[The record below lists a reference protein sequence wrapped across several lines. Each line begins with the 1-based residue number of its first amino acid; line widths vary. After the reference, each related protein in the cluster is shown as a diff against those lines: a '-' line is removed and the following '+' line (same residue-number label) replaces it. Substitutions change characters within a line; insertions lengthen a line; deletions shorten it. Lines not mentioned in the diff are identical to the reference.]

1 MTLQQLKYAVTV
13 AECGTISAAAEK
25 LFISQPSLT
34 TAIRELE
41 SEMGVTIFSRTNRGV
56 IVSREGEEFLG
67 YARQILSQAQLLQER
82 FSGREQGEKR
92 FAVSSQHFNFTVL
105 AFSRLVQNFRGP
117 RYSFHFR
124 ETTTY
129 EVLEDVSQLRSEV
142 GILALNEDNERFL
155 RRMFGKLGLEFTELK
170 RVQAELFV
178 SAEHPLAGRRF
189 VTVEDV
195 SPYPCITFEQ
205 GEHNGQFFFE
215 GLSAVAAQSHKTI
228 CVRERA
234 TEYQLLPGCGSIR
247 HVPGG
252 VCEPAFGA
260 KAVPHHWI
268 YPAPGCDSLPHD
280 LGVHTGPAGGSADIV
295 YSYTQLSFSVFYK
308 YQIYPYTEYNK
319 AKQNKMLKGD
329 LKS

>member
-234 TEYQLLPGCGSIR
+234 TEYQLLRALNGFSPD
-247 HVPGG
+247 VG
-252 VCEPAFGA
+252 VSAMYREEF
-260 KAVPHHWI
+260 V
-268 YPAPGCDSLPHD
+268 SLP
-280 LGVHTGPAGGSADIV
+280 LEPKQFHTIGYILRRDVTPSPM
-295 YSYTQLSFSVFYK
+295 TL
-308 YQIYPYTEYNK
+308 EYIQ
-319 AKQNKMLKGD
+319 ALREAAPI
-329 LKS
+329 

>member
-34 TAIRELE
+34 AAIRELE

-195 SPYPCITFEQ
+195 SPYPGITFEQ

-234 TEYQLLPGCGSIR
+234 TEYQLLRALNGFSPD
-247 HVPGG
+247 VG
-252 VCEPAFGA
+252 VSAMYREEF
-260 KAVPHHWI
+260 V
-268 YPAPGCDSLPHD
+268 SLP
-280 LGVHTGPAGGSADIV
+280 LEPKQFHTIGYILRRDVTPSPM
-295 YSYTQLSFSVFYK
+295 TL
-308 YQIYPYTEYNK
+308 EYIQ
-319 AKQNKMLKGD
+319 ALREAA
-329 LKS
+329 SI

>member
-41 SEMGVTIFSRTNRGV
+41 SEMSVTIFSRTNRGV

-234 TEYQLLPGCGSIR
+234 TEYQLLRALNGFSPD
-247 HVPGG
+247 VG
-252 VCEPAFGA
+252 VSAMYREEF
-260 KAVPHHWI
+260 V
-268 YPAPGCDSLPHD
+268 SLP
-280 LGVHTGPAGGSADIV
+280 LEPKQFHTIGYILRRDVTPSPM
-295 YSYTQLSFSVFYK
+295 TL
-308 YQIYPYTEYNK
+308 EYIQ
-319 AKQNKMLKGD
+319 ALREAA
-329 LKS
+329 LI

>member
-34 TAIRELE
+34 AAIRELE
-41 SEMGVTIFSRTNRGV
+41 SEMGVTIFSRSNRGV

-234 TEYQLLPGCGSIR
+234 TEYQLLRALNGFSPD
-247 HVPGG
+247 VG
-252 VCEPAFGA
+252 VSAMYREEF
-260 KAVPHHWI
+260 V
-268 YPAPGCDSLPHD
+268 SLP
-280 LGVHTGPAGGSADIV
+280 LEPKQFHTIGYILRRDVTPSPM
-295 YSYTQLSFSVFYK
+295 TL
-308 YQIYPYTEYNK
+308 EYIQ
-319 AKQNKMLKGD
+319 ALREAA
-329 LKS
+329 SI

>member
-124 ETTTY
+124 ETATY

-234 TEYQLLPGCGSIR
+234 TEYQLLRALNGFSPD
-247 HVPGG
+247 VG
-252 VCEPAFGA
+252 VSAMYREEF
-260 KAVPHHWI
+260 V
-268 YPAPGCDSLPHD
+268 SLP
-280 LGVHTGPAGGSADIV
+280 LEPKQFHTIGYILRRDVTPSPM
-295 YSYTQLSFSVFYK
+295 TL
-308 YQIYPYTEYNK
+308 EYIQ
-319 AKQNKMLKGD
+319 ALREAA
-329 LKS
+329 LI

>member
-155 RRMFGKLGLEFTELK
+155 RRMFGKLGVEFTELK

-234 TEYQLLPGCGSIR
+234 TEYQLLRALNGFSPD
-247 HVPGG
+247 VG
-252 VCEPAFGA
+252 VSAMYREEF
-260 KAVPHHWI
+260 V
-268 YPAPGCDSLPHD
+268 SLP
-280 LGVHTGPAGGSADIV
+280 LEPKQFHTIGYILRRDVTPSPM
-295 YSYTQLSFSVFYK
+295 TL
-308 YQIYPYTEYNK
+308 EYIQ
-319 AKQNKMLKGD
+319 ALREAA
-329 LKS
+329 SI

>member
-195 SPYPCITFEQ
+195 RPYPCITFVQ
-205 GEHNGQFFFE
+205 GEHNGQFFLV

-234 TEYQLLPGCGSIR
+234 TEYQLLRALNGFSPD
-247 HVPGG
+247 VG
-252 VCEPAFGA
+252 VSAMYREEF
-260 KAVPHHWI
+260 V
-268 YPAPGCDSLPHD
+268 SLP
-280 LGVHTGPAGGSADIV
+280 LEPKQFHTIGYILRRDVTPSPM
-295 YSYTQLSFSVFYK
+295 TL
-308 YQIYPYTEYNK
+308 EYIQ
-319 AKQNKMLKGD
+319 ALREAA
-329 LKS
+329 LI

>member
-34 TAIRELE
+34 TAVRELE

-56 IVSREGEEFLG
+56 IVSREGEKFLG

-234 TEYQLLPGCGSIR
+234 TEYQLLRALNGFSPD
-247 HVPGG
+247 VG
-252 VCEPAFGA
+252 VSAMYREEF
-260 KAVPHHWI
+260 V
-268 YPAPGCDSLPHD
+268 SLP
-280 LGVHTGPAGGSADIV
+280 LEPKQFHTIGYILRRDVTPSPM
-295 YSYTQLSFSVFYK
+295 TL
-308 YQIYPYTEYNK
+308 EYIQ
-319 AKQNKMLKGD
+319 ALREAA
-329 LKS
+329 SI

>member
-82 FSGREQGEKR
+82 FGGREQGEKR

-234 TEYQLLPGCGSIR
+234 TEYQLLRALNGFSPD
-247 HVPGG
+247 VG
-252 VCEPAFGA
+252 VSAMYREEF
-260 KAVPHHWI
+260 V
-268 YPAPGCDSLPHD
+268 SLP
-280 LGVHTGPAGGSADIV
+280 LEPKQFHTIGYILRRDVTPSPM
-295 YSYTQLSFSVFYK
+295 TL
-308 YQIYPYTEYNK
+308 EYIQ
-319 AKQNKMLKGD
+319 ALREAA
-329 LKS
+329 SI

>member
-41 SEMGVTIFSRTNRGV
+41 TEMGVTIFSRTNRGV

-155 RRMFGKLGLEFTELK
+155 RRTFGKLGLEFTELK

-234 TEYQLLPGCGSIR
+234 TEYQLLRALNGFSPD
-247 HVPGG
+247 VG
-252 VCEPAFGA
+252 VSAMYREEF
-260 KAVPHHWI
+260 V
-268 YPAPGCDSLPHD
+268 SLP
-280 LGVHTGPAGGSADIV
+280 LEPKQFHTIGYILRRDVTPSPM
-295 YSYTQLSFSVFYK
+295 TL
-308 YQIYPYTEYNK
+308 EYIQ
-319 AKQNKMLKGD
+319 ALREAA
-329 LKS
+329 SI

>member
-13 AECGTISAAAEK
+13 AECGTISAAEK

-195 SPYPCITFEQ
+195 RPYPCITFEQ

-234 TEYQLLPGCGSIR
+234 TEYQLLRALNGFSPD
-247 HVPGG
+247 VG
-252 VCEPAFGA
+252 VSAMYREEF
-260 KAVPHHWI
+260 V
-268 YPAPGCDSLPHD
+268 SLP
-280 LGVHTGPAGGSADIV
+280 LEPKQFHTIGYILRRDVTPSPM
-295 YSYTQLSFSVFYK
+295 TL
-308 YQIYPYTEYNK
+308 EYIQ
-319 AKQNKMLKGD
+319 ALREAA
-329 LKS
+329 LI

>member
-170 RVQAELFV
+170 RVQVELFV

-195 SPYPCITFEQ
+195 RPYPCITFEQ

-234 TEYQLLPGCGSIR
+234 TEYQLLRALNGFSPD
-247 HVPGG
+247 VG
-252 VCEPAFGA
+252 VSAMYREEF
-260 KAVPHHWI
+260 V
-268 YPAPGCDSLPHD
+268 SLP
-280 LGVHTGPAGGSADIV
+280 LEPKQFHTIGYILRRDVTPSPM
-295 YSYTQLSFSVFYK
+295 TL
-308 YQIYPYTEYNK
+308 EYIQ
-319 AKQNKMLKGD
+319 ALQEAA
-329 LKS
+329 SI

>member
-234 TEYQLLPGCGSIR
+234 TEYQLLRALNGFSPD
-247 HVPGG
+247 VG
-252 VCEPAFGA
+252 VSAMYREEL
-260 KAVPHHWI
+260 V
-268 YPAPGCDSLPHD
+268 SLP
-280 LGVHTGPAGGSADIV
+280 LEPKQFHTIGYILRRDVTPSPM
-295 YSYTQLSFSVFYK
+295 TL
-308 YQIYPYTEYNK
+308 EYIQ
-319 AKQNKMLKGD
+319 ALREAA
-329 LKS
+329 SI

>member
-41 SEMGVTIFSRTNRGV
+41 AEMGVTIFSRTNRGV

-82 FSGREQGEKR
+82 FGGREQGEKR

-142 GILALNEDNERFL
+142 GILALNEDSERFL

-178 SAEHPLAGRRF
+178 SAEHPLAGRRS

-195 SPYPCITFEQ
+195 LPYPCITFEQ
-205 GEHNGQFFFE
+205 GDHNGQFFFE
-215 GLSAVAAQSHKTI
+215 GLSAVAAQSPKTI

-234 TEYQLLPGCGSIR
+234 TEYQLLRALNGFSPD
-247 HVPGG
+247 VG
-252 VCEPAFGA
+252 VSAMYREEF
-260 KAVPHHWI
+260 V
-268 YPAPGCDSLPHD
+268 SLP
-280 LGVHTGPAGGSADIV
+280 LEPQQFHTIGYILRRDMTPSPMTLEYIQALREAA
-295 YSYTQLSFSVFYK
+295 SV
-308 YQIYPYTEYNK
+308 
-319 AKQNKMLKGD
+319 
-329 LKS
+329 

>member
-82 FSGREQGEKR
+82 FSGRAQGEKR

-155 RRMFGKLGLEFTELK
+155 RRTFGKLGLEFTELK

-234 TEYQLLPGCGSIR
+234 TEYQLLRALNGFSPD
-247 HVPGG
+247 VG
-252 VCEPAFGA
+252 VSAMYREEF
-260 KAVPHHWI
+260 V
-268 YPAPGCDSLPHD
+268 SLP
-280 LGVHTGPAGGSADIV
+280 LEPKQFHTIGYILRRDVTPSPM
-295 YSYTQLSFSVFYK
+295 TL
-308 YQIYPYTEYNK
+308 EYIQ
-319 AKQNKMLKGD
+319 ALREAA
-329 LKS
+329 LI

>member
-1 MTLQQLKYAVTV
+1 MTLQQLKYAVAV

-41 SEMGVTIFSRTNRGV
+41 TEMGVTIFSRTNRGV

-234 TEYQLLPGCGSIR
+234 TEYQLLRALNGFSPD
-247 HVPGG
+247 VG
-252 VCEPAFGA
+252 VSAMYREEF
-260 KAVPHHWI
+260 V
-268 YPAPGCDSLPHD
+268 SLP
-280 LGVHTGPAGGSADIV
+280 LEPKQFHTIGYILRRDVTPSPM
-295 YSYTQLSFSVFYK
+295 TL
-308 YQIYPYTEYNK
+308 EYIQ
-319 AKQNKMLKGD
+319 ALREAA
-329 LKS
+329 SI

>member
-142 GILALNEDNERFL
+142 GILALNEDNEQFL

-234 TEYQLLPGCGSIR
+234 TEYQLLRALNGFSPD
-247 HVPGG
+247 VG
-252 VCEPAFGA
+252 VSAMYREEF
-260 KAVPHHWI
+260 V
-268 YPAPGCDSLPHD
+268 SLP
-280 LGVHTGPAGGSADIV
+280 LEPKQFHTIGYILRRDVTPSPM
-295 YSYTQLSFSVFYK
+295 TL
-308 YQIYPYTEYNK
+308 EYIQ
-319 AKQNKMLKGD
+319 ALREAA
-329 LKS
+329 SI

>member
-13 AECGTISAAAEK
+13 AECGTISTAAEK

-41 SEMGVTIFSRTNRGV
+41 TEMGVTIFSRTNRGV

-105 AFSRLVQNFRGP
+105 AFSRLVQDFRGP

-234 TEYQLLPGCGSIR
+234 TEYQLLRALNGFSPD
-247 HVPGG
+247 VG
-252 VCEPAFGA
+252 VSAMYREEF
-260 KAVPHHWI
+260 V
-268 YPAPGCDSLPHD
+268 SLP
-280 LGVHTGPAGGSADIV
+280 LEPKQFHTIGYILRRDVTPSPM
-295 YSYTQLSFSVFYK
+295 TL
-308 YQIYPYTEYNK
+308 EYIQ
-319 AKQNKMLKGD
+319 ALREAA
-329 LKS
+329 SI

>member
-129 EVLEDVSQLRSEV
+129 EVLKDVSQLRSEV

-234 TEYQLLPGCGSIR
+234 TEYQLLRALNGFSPD
-247 HVPGG
+247 VG
-252 VCEPAFGA
+252 VSAMYREEF
-260 KAVPHHWI
+260 V
-268 YPAPGCDSLPHD
+268 SLP
-280 LGVHTGPAGGSADIV
+280 LEPKQFHTIGYILRRDVTPSPM
-295 YSYTQLSFSVFYK
+295 TL
-308 YQIYPYTEYNK
+308 EYIQTLRE
-319 AKQNKMLKGD
+319 AA
-329 LKS
+329 SI

>member
-170 RVQAELFV
+170 WVQAELFV

-195 SPYPCITFEQ
+195 RPYPCITFEQ

-234 TEYQLLPGCGSIR
+234 TEYQLLRALNGFSPD
-247 HVPGG
+247 VG
-252 VCEPAFGA
+252 VSAMYREEF
-260 KAVPHHWI
+260 V
-268 YPAPGCDSLPHD
+268 SLP
-280 LGVHTGPAGGSADIV
+280 LEPKQFHTIGYILRRDVTPSPM
-295 YSYTQLSFSVFYK
+295 TL
-308 YQIYPYTEYNK
+308 EYIQ
-319 AKQNKMLKGD
+319 ALQEAA
-329 LKS
+329 SI

>member
-105 AFSRLVQNFRGP
+105 AFSQLVQNFRGP

-234 TEYQLLPGCGSIR
+234 TEYQLLRALNGFSPD
-247 HVPGG
+247 VG
-252 VCEPAFGA
+252 VSAMYREEF
-260 KAVPHHWI
+260 V
-268 YPAPGCDSLPHD
+268 SLP
-280 LGVHTGPAGGSADIV
+280 LEPKQFHTIGYILRRDVTPSPM
-295 YSYTQLSFSVFYK
+295 TL
-308 YQIYPYTEYNK
+308 EYIQ
-319 AKQNKMLKGD
+319 ALREAA
-329 LKS
+329 LI

>member
-67 YARQILSQAQLLQER
+67 YARQILAQAQLLQER

-234 TEYQLLPGCGSIR
+234 TEYQLLRALNGFSPD
-247 HVPGG
+247 VG
-252 VCEPAFGA
+252 VSAMYREEF
-260 KAVPHHWI
+260 V
-268 YPAPGCDSLPHD
+268 SLP
-280 LGVHTGPAGGSADIV
+280 LEPKQFHTIGYILRRDVTPSPM
-295 YSYTQLSFSVFYK
+295 TL
-308 YQIYPYTEYNK
+308 EYIQ
-319 AKQNKMLKGD
+319 ALREAA
-329 LKS
+329 SI

>member
-82 FSGREQGEKR
+82 FSGQEQGEKR

-234 TEYQLLPGCGSIR
+234 TEYQLLRALNGFSPD
-247 HVPGG
+247 VG
-252 VCEPAFGA
+252 VSAMYREEF
-260 KAVPHHWI
+260 V
-268 YPAPGCDSLPHD
+268 SLP
-280 LGVHTGPAGGSADIV
+280 LEPKQFHTIGYILRRDVTPSPM
-295 YSYTQLSFSVFYK
+295 TL
-308 YQIYPYTEYNK
+308 EYIQ
-319 AKQNKMLKGD
+319 ALREAA
-329 LKS
+329 SI

>member
-92 FAVSSQHFNFTVL
+92 FAVSSQHFNCTVL
-105 AFSRLVQNFRGP
+105 AFSRLVQDFRGP
-117 RYSFHFR
+117 RYSFHCR

-195 SPYPCITFEQ
+195 RPYPCITFEQ

-234 TEYQLLPGCGSIR
+234 TEYQLLRALNGFSPD
-247 HVPGG
+247 VG
-252 VCEPAFGA
+252 VSAMYREEF
-260 KAVPHHWI
+260 V
-268 YPAPGCDSLPHD
+268 SLP
-280 LGVHTGPAGGSADIV
+280 LEPKQFHTIGYILRRDVTPSPM
-295 YSYTQLSFSVFYK
+295 TL
-308 YQIYPYTEYNK
+308 EYIQ
-319 AKQNKMLKGD
+319 ALREAA
-329 LKS
+329 LI

>member
-41 SEMGVTIFSRTNRGV
+41 TEMGVTIFSRTNRGV

-82 FSGREQGEKR
+82 FSGRAQGEKR

-234 TEYQLLPGCGSIR
+234 TEYQLLRALNGFSPD
-247 HVPGG
+247 VG
-252 VCEPAFGA
+252 VSAMYREEF
-260 KAVPHHWI
+260 V
-268 YPAPGCDSLPHD
+268 SLP
-280 LGVHTGPAGGSADIV
+280 LEPKQFHTIGYILRRDVTPSPM
-295 YSYTQLSFSVFYK
+295 TL
-308 YQIYPYTEYNK
+308 EYIQ
-319 AKQNKMLKGD
+319 ALREAA
-329 LKS
+329 SI

>member
-67 YARQILSQAQLLQER
+67 YARQILAQAQLLQER

-234 TEYQLLPGCGSIR
+234 TEDQLLRALNGFSPDVGESAMYR
-247 HVPGG
+247 EEFV
-252 VCEPAFGA
+252 
-260 KAVPHHWI
+260 
-268 YPAPGCDSLPHD
+268 SLP
-280 LGVHTGPAGGSADIV
+280 LEPKQFHTIGYILRRDVTPSPM
-295 YSYTQLSFSVFYK
+295 TL
-308 YQIYPYTEYNK
+308 EYIQ
-319 AKQNKMLKGD
+319 ALREAA
-329 LKS
+329 SI

>member
-41 SEMGVTIFSRTNRGV
+41 SEMAVTIFSRTNRGV

-234 TEYQLLPGCGSIR
+234 TEYQLLRALNGFSPD
-247 HVPGG
+247 VG
-252 VCEPAFGA
+252 VSAMYREEF
-260 KAVPHHWI
+260 V
-268 YPAPGCDSLPHD
+268 SLP
-280 LGVHTGPAGGSADIV
+280 LEPKQFHTIGYILRRDVTPSPM
-295 YSYTQLSFSVFYK
+295 TL
-308 YQIYPYTEYNK
+308 EYIQ
-319 AKQNKMLKGD
+319 ALREAA
-329 LKS
+329 SI

>member
-34 TAIRELE
+34 AAIRELE

-234 TEYQLLPGCGSIR
+234 TEYQLLRALNGFSPD
-247 HVPGG
+247 VG
-252 VCEPAFGA
+252 VSAMYREEF
-260 KAVPHHWI
+260 V
-268 YPAPGCDSLPHD
+268 SLP
-280 LGVHTGPAGGSADIV
+280 LEPKQFHTIGYILRRDVTPSPMA
-295 YSYTQLSFSVFYK
+295 L
-308 YQIYPYTEYNK
+308 EYIQ
-319 AKQNKMLKGD
+319 ALREAA
-329 LKS
+329 LI

>member
-117 RYSFHFR
+117 RYRFHFR

-205 GEHNGQFFFE
+205 GEHNSFYFSEEIFSAAE
-215 GLSAVAAQSHKTI
+215 RKKNIRVRDRATLFNLLIGLSSPTKPSVCGNGPRSISFCGLSMDSARMWDYPPCT
-228 CVRERA
+228 ER
-234 TEYQLLPGCGSIR
+234 
-247 HVPGG
+247 
-252 VCEPAFGA
+252 
-260 KAVPHHWI
+260 
-268 YPAPGCDSLPHD
+268 SL
-280 LGVHTGPAGGSADIV
+280 
-295 YSYTQLSFSVFYK
+295 
-308 YQIYPYTEYNK
+308 
-319 AKQNKMLKGD
+319 
-329 LKS
+329 

>member
-117 RYSFHFR
+117 RSSFHFR

-178 SAEHPLAGRRF
+178 SAEHPLAGCRF

-234 TEYQLLPGCGSIR
+234 TEYQLLRALNGFSPD
-247 HVPGG
+247 VG
-252 VCEPAFGA
+252 VSAMYREEF
-260 KAVPHHWI
+260 V
-268 YPAPGCDSLPHD
+268 SLP
-280 LGVHTGPAGGSADIV
+280 LEPKQFHTIGYILRRDVTPSPM
-295 YSYTQLSFSVFYK
+295 TL
-308 YQIYPYTEYNK
+308 EYIQ
-319 AKQNKMLKGD
+319 ALREAA
-329 LKS
+329 SI

>member
-234 TEYQLLPGCGSIR
+234 TEYQLLRALNGFSPD
-247 HVPGG
+247 VG
-252 VCEPAFGA
+252 VSAMYREEF
-260 KAVPHHWI
+260 V
-268 YPAPGCDSLPHD
+268 SLP
-280 LGVHTGPAGGSADIV
+280 LEPKQFHTIGYILRRDVTPSPM
-295 YSYTQLSFSVFYK
+295 TL
-308 YQIYPYTEYNK
+308 EYIQ
-319 AKQNKMLKGD
+319 ALREGA
-329 LKS
+329 LI

>member
-13 AECGTISAAAEK
+13 SECGTISAAAEK

-41 SEMGVTIFSRTNRGV
+41 TEMGVTIFSRTNRGV

-105 AFSRLVQNFRGP
+105 AFSRLVQDFRGP

-234 TEYQLLPGCGSIR
+234 TEYQLLRALNGFSPD
-247 HVPGG
+247 VG
-252 VCEPAFGA
+252 VSAMYREEF
-260 KAVPHHWI
+260 V
-268 YPAPGCDSLPHD
+268 SLP
-280 LGVHTGPAGGSADIV
+280 LEPKQFHTIGYILRRDVTPSPM
-295 YSYTQLSFSVFYK
+295 TL
-308 YQIYPYTEYNK
+308 EYIQ
-319 AKQNKMLKGD
+319 ALREAA
-329 LKS
+329 SI

>member
-41 SEMGVTIFSRTNRGV
+41 TEMGVTIFSRTNRGV

-215 GLSAVAAQSHKTI
+215 GLSAVAAQSCKTI

-234 TEYQLLPGCGSIR
+234 TEYQLLRAVNGFSPD
-247 HVPGG
+247 VG
-252 VCEPAFGA
+252 VSAMYREEF
-260 KAVPHHWI
+260 V
-268 YPAPGCDSLPHD
+268 SLP
-280 LGVHTGPAGGSADIV
+280 LEPKQFHTIGYILRRDVTPSPM
-295 YSYTQLSFSVFYK
+295 TL
-308 YQIYPYTEYNK
+308 EYIQ
-319 AKQNKMLKGD
+319 ALREAA
-329 LKS
+329 SI

>member
-41 SEMGVTIFSRTNRGV
+41 SEMQVTIFSRTNRGV

-67 YARQILSQAQLLQER
+67 YARQVLSQAQLLQER
-82 FSGREQGEKR
+82 FGGQGQGEKR
-92 FAVSSQHFNFTVL
+92 FAVSSQHFNFTVR
-105 AFSRLVQNFRGP
+105 AFSQLVQGFPGK

-129 EVLEDVSQLRSEV
+129 EVLEDVSQLRSEI
-142 GILALNEDNERFL
+142 GILAFNESNERYL
-155 RRMFGKLGLEFTELK
+155 RRLFNKLELEFTELK

-178 SAEHPLAGRRF
+178 SAKHPLAGRSS
-189 VTVEDV
+189 VTAKDMA
-195 SPYPCITFEQ
+195 PYPCISFEQ

-215 GLSAVAAQSHKTI
+215 GLSSVAAQSPKTI

-234 TEYQLLPGCGSIR
+234 TEYQLLQALNGFSPD
-247 HVPGG
+247 VG
-252 VCEPAFGA
+252 VSAMYREEFVSLPLEPKQFHTIGY
-260 KAVPHHWI
+260 I
-268 YPAPGCDSLPHD
+268 LRRDMTPAPMTL
-280 LGVHTGPAGGSADIV
+280 
-295 YSYTQLSFSVFYK
+295 
-308 YQIYPYTEYNK
+308 EYIRILRQV
-319 AKQNKMLKGD
+319 AEL
-329 LKS
+329 

>member
-34 TAIRELE
+34 TAVRELE

-205 GEHNGQFFFE
+205 GDHNGQFFFE

-234 TEYQLLPGCGSIR
+234 TEYQLLRALNGFSPD
-247 HVPGG
+247 VG
-252 VCEPAFGA
+252 VSAMYREEF
-260 KAVPHHWI
+260 V
-268 YPAPGCDSLPHD
+268 SLP
-280 LGVHTGPAGGSADIV
+280 LEPKQFHTIGYILRRDVTPSPM
-295 YSYTQLSFSVFYK
+295 TL
-308 YQIYPYTEYNK
+308 EYIQ
-319 AKQNKMLKGD
+319 ALREAA
-329 LKS
+329 SI

>member
-92 FAVSSQHFNFTVL
+92 FAVSSQHFNFTVQ

-129 EVLEDVSQLRSEV
+129 EVLEDVSKLRSEV

-234 TEYQLLPGCGSIR
+234 TEYQLLRALNGFSPD
-247 HVPGG
+247 VG
-252 VCEPAFGA
+252 VSAMYREEF
-260 KAVPHHWI
+260 V
-268 YPAPGCDSLPHD
+268 SLP
-280 LGVHTGPAGGSADIV
+280 LEPKQFHTIGYILRRDVTPSPM
-295 YSYTQLSFSVFYK
+295 TL
-308 YQIYPYTEYNK
+308 EYIQ
-319 AKQNKMLKGD
+319 ALREAA
-329 LKS
+329 LI